1 MTGNGKTILFLGAD
15 AAYLHAFRGALMR
28 AFLSRSYRVVA
39 VAAVIGDFD
48 ATVFEDMGVTF
59 RSWPLKKA
67 ALDPVADLGPVVS
80 LWNIL
85 RQERP
90 DVLFAH
96 TIKAVIY
103 GLVLARLAGVPRR
116 TAMIPG
122 LGYAFTEGGGWKRR
136 IVRAIARIGYRVAL
150 SGAHQVIFQNADDR
164 EALRLQG
171 ALPPGVPTG
180 LVNGSGVDM
189 NCFVPAPWPAGP
201 PTFLMVARLLR
212 DKGVYDYVEAAR
224 IVRRAVPDARF
235 VLVGA
240 ADSNPAA
247 VGQDEVDGW
256 VAEGLI
262 DAQGHVADTRAA
274 YASCHVFVLPSYR
287 EGTPRTNLEAMAM
300 ARAIITT
307 DAPGCRET
315 VVDGENGRLV
325 PVRDHDA
332 LAEAMTALARDP
344 DRAEQMGRAGRVL
357 CNARFEL
364 HEVARMTMEQILGEA
379 EPAGAS

>member
-1 MTGNGKTILFLGAD
+1 MTGAGRTILFLGAD
-15 AAYLHAFRGALMR
+15 AAYLYAFRGALMR
-28 AFLSRSYRVVA
+28 AFQSRGYRVVA
-39 VAAVIGDFD
+39 VAAVIGDFE
-48 ATVFEDMGVTF
+48 ATVFGDMGVTF

-67 ALDPVADLGPVVS
+67 ALDPVADIGPVVS
-80 LWNIL
+80 LWTIL

-96 TIKAVIY
+96 TIKPVIY
-103 GLVLARLAGVPRR
+103 GLMLARLAGVPRR

-136 IVRAIARIGYRVAL
+136 IVRAVARIGYRFAL
-150 SGAHQVIFQNADDR
+150 SAAHRVIFQNADDR
-164 EALRLQG
+164 DALRLQG
-171 ALPPGVPTG
+171 ALPPGIPTG

-189 NCFVPAPWPAGP
+189 DRFVPAPWPDGP

-212 DKGVYDYVEAAR
+212 DKGVYEYVEAAR
-224 IVRRAVPDARF
+224 IVRGAVPDARF

-262 DAQGHVADTRAA
+262 EARGHVADPRAA
-274 YASCHVFVLPSYR
+274 YAACHVFVLPSYR

-315 VVDGENGRLV
+315 VIDGHSGRLV
-325 PVRDHDA
+325 AVRDHQA
-332 LAEAMTALARDP
+332 LAEAMTSLARDP
-344 DRAEQMGRAGRVL
+344 DRARQMGQAGL
-357 CNARFEL
+357 AMCAERFDL
-364 HEVARMTMEQILGEA
+364 HEVARATMALIVEDDA
-379 EPAGAS
+379 PAGEP